1 MVETVMTTTML
12 EKISKLLNQAENA
25 GTEAEAAIFM
35 EKAQALA
42 TTHSVDLARA
52 RHATVA
58 KERTVP
64 VQRTVHIGERGTKG
78 LRTLTDLYLG
88 IAQANDIEVT
98 ISRDATR
105 VYAFGFAEDIDV
117 SEALFASLTVQ
128 LHNFVEAFK
137 KAGDWKKE
145 AVFRDNGPD
154 SEEQGWVSYVPM
166 PWLTARL
173 NFQDGF
179 SSRISRRLTLAKRE
193 REQAIIDAEKERADR
208 PHLDEEGVPT
218 PEFSVW
224 FRVRHG
230 LDLDDLDDTSS
241 TVIEMMEL
249 LRDIGDN
256 WTQEILAE
264 YLAALDDQ
272 SHNSGTELVL
282 ASKKQAVAEF
292 YAPAKARA
300 RGTYRGGHSG
310 ATSHGARE
318 AGGRAADSASLGGRG
333 SIANKKE
340 IGS

>member
-1 MVETVMTTTML
+1 ML

-25 GTEAEAAIFM
+25 GTESEAAVFM
-35 EKAQALA
+35 EKAQSLA
-42 TTHSVDLARA
+42 TLHSVDLARA
-52 RHATVA
+52 RHATVQ
-58 KERTVP
+58 KQRTVP
-64 VQRTVHIGERGTKG
+64 VQRTIHIGERGSRG

-88 IAQANDIEVT
+88 IAAANDIEVT
-98 ISRDATR
+98 IASNATR

-117 SEALFASLTVQ
+117 SEALFASLTIQ

-137 KAGDWKKE
+137 KSNEWKKE
-145 AVFRDNGPD
+145 TVYRDGHYGRGPD
-154 SEEQGWVSYVPM
+154 CEWIPGGYVPV

-179 SSRISRRLTLAKRE
+179 SSRISRRLALAKRE

-241 TVIEMMEL
+241 TVIEVMEL
-249 LRDIGDN
+249 LRDTGDD
-256 WTQEILAE
+256 WTREILAE
-264 YLAALDDQ
+264 YVAALDDQ
-272 SHNSGTELVL
+272 SRNSGTELVL
-282 ASKKQAVAEF
+282 ASKKQAVADF

-310 ATSHGARE
+310 ATSYGARE

-333 SIANKKE
+333 SIANKRE
-340 IGS
+340 IGA